1 MSRKNVEIVRRGYEH
16 LGRTGK
22 PLREM
27 LDQEVEFEFA
37 WLDGR
42 GVDALE
48 RATSEWVGTFEEWT
62 IDAVEFIDLPP
73 NQVLAIV
80 RDRGRAK
87 GSEFAIDNE
96 FAHIWTLRE
105 GLAIRFEAFTDKADA
120 LEAAG
125 LSE

>member
-22 PLREM
+22 PLQEM

-48 RATSEWVGTFEEWT
+48 RATSE
-62 IDAVEFIDLPP
+62 
-73 NQVLAIV
+73 
-80 RDRGRAK
+80 
-87 GSEFAIDNE
+87 
-96 FAHIWTLRE
+96 
-105 GLAIRFEAFTDKADA
+105 
-120 LEAAG
+120 
-125 LSE
+125 

>member
-1 MSRKNVEIVRRGYEH
+1 
-16 LGRTGK
+16 
-22 PLREM
+22 
-27 LDQEVEFEFA
+27 
-37 WLDGR
+37 
-42 GVDALE
+42 
-48 RATSEWVGTFEEWT
+48 
-62 IDAVEFIDLPP
+62 
-73 NQVLAIV
+73 VLAIV